1 MPFSEQTDK
10 LCQIHMEKYHSAL
23 KKLAMP
29 SKPTKEQAPIPNP
42 EATSID
48 NYM

>member
-1 MPFSEQTDK
+1 MPNSYGEISLSF
-10 LCQIHMEKYHSAL
+10 

-29 SKPTKEQAPIPNP
+29 SKATKEQAPIPNP